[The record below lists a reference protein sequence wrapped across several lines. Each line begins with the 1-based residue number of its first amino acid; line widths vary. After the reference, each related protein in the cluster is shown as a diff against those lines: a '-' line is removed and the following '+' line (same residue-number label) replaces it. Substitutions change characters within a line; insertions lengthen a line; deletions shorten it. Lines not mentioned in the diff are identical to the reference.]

1 MTAKPTLPFALFD
14 NNLDAAGQSGAWLLT
29 GLREEVVCTD
39 PATWRDCLQRLE
51 DAARGGAWIAL
62 AAAYELGYAI
72 EPHLRPLLAASN
84 GPLLSGW
91 IFEHGEW
98 LDDSACD
105 TWLATCAG
113 TDSGGTSSLAAG
125 VSEHD
130 YLERIARIHQYIT
143 DGDCYQ
149 VNFTFPLHGQLF
161 GSPAALYRSLRA
173 AQPVRYGALIGHAGG
188 AILSRS
194 PELFVERQGASLRS
208 QPMKGTAPRHTSPD
222 ALAASE
228 KDRAENVMI
237 VDLIRNDMGR
247 LAPPGGVRVEDLC
260 RVEPYPTV
268 WQMTSRVIA
277 EPVVAGLAD
286 IFSALFPCGSITGAP
301 KIRAM
306 EIIHELEDSP
316 RGVYCG
322 ALGWIRPGG
331 DFRLS
336 VPIRTLLVDEA
347 GTVRLNVGSG
357 VVFDSSPQGEWDEC
371 HLKARFLT
379 MLPKGLRLIET
390 LRYAPVGGTC
400 FPYLEEHIERLGD
413 SARWFGFPFD
423 EGGFRRLLD
432 GIVAAE
438 PLRVRV
444 TLGQDGD
451 FKLEQAPLATGA
463 PGDAPTVVLSPERMS
478 SSDALLRHKSTAR
491 QLYDRELAR
500 IMAAGHFDAL
510 FLNERNELTEGART
524 NLFVQKGEILLTP
537 PLEAGVLNGVLR
549 RRLLREGRA
558 QEAPL
563 NLDDLREA
571 EAVFAGNGL
580 RGLVRVRL
588 VADEA

>member
-1 MTAKPTLPFALFD
+1 VSAKQAPFALFD
-14 NNLDAAGQSGAWLLT
+14 NNLDDAGRSGAWLLT
-29 GLREEVVCTD
+29 GLREEVVCTN
-39 PATWRDCLQRLE
+39 PATWQACLQRLD
-51 DAARGGAWIAL
+51 DAARGGAWVAL

-72 EPHLRPLLAASN
+72 EPRLHPLLAADH
-84 GPLLSGW
+84 GPLLTGW
-91 IFEHGEW
+91 IFEHAEW
-98 LDDSACD
+98 LDDTACD
-105 TWLATCAG
+105 AWLAAR
-113 TDSGGTSSLAAG
+113 TDTDIGGTSNLTAGLA
-125 VSEHD
+125 EHE
-130 YLERIARIHQYIT
+130 YLKHIARIRQYIT

-149 VNFTFPLHGQLF
+149 VNFTFPLTGRFF
-161 GSPAALYRSLRA
+161 GDPAALYRKLRA
-173 AQPVRYGALIGHAGG
+173 AQPVRYGAFISHADGT
-188 AILSRS
+188 ILSRS
-194 PELFVERQGASLRS
+194 PELFVERRGTSLGS
-208 QPMKGTAPRHTSPD
+208 QPMKGTAPRHTPPD

-247 LAPPGGVRVEDLC
+247 LASPGGVRVEDLC

-277 EPVVAGLAD
+277 EPVDASLAD
-286 IFSALFPCGSITGAP
+286 IFRALFPCGSITGAP

-306 EIIHELEDSP
+306 EIIHELEDTP

-347 GTVRLNVGSG
+347 GTARLNVGSG
-357 VVFDSSPQGEWDEC
+357 VVFDSSPPGEWDEC

-390 LRYAPVGGTC
+390 LRYAPADDNRY
-400 FPYLEEHIERLGD
+400 PYLDEHIERLGD

-423 EGGFRRLLD
+423 EGDFRRRLD
-432 GIVAAE
+432 SVSASE

-451 FKLEQAPLATGA
+451 FTLEQAPLATGA
-463 PGDAPTVVLSPERMS
+463 PGDAPTVVLSPERVNS
-478 SSDALLRHKSTAR
+478 GDALLRHKSTAR
-491 QLYDRELAR
+491 QLYDRELSR
-500 IMAAGHFDAL
+500 VMAAGHFDAL

-524 NLFVQKGEILLTP
+524 NLFVQKGGVLLTP
-537 PLEAGVLNGVLR
+537 PQEAGLLNGVLR

-563 NLDDLREA
+563 SLDDLREA
-571 EAVFAGNGL
+571 EALFAGNGL